1 MTEFR
6 TRPIS
11 TREELS
17 IMAATPSEPKLP
29 PTTSPAEW

>member
-17 IMAATPSEPKLP
+17 TTAATPSAPKQP

>member
-6 TRPIS
+6 IQPIS

-17 IMAATPSEPKLP
+17 TTAATPSEPKLL

>member
-6 TRPIS
+6 TRLIS

-17 IMAATPSEPKLP
+17 TMAATPSEPKLP
-29 PTTSPAEW
+29 PTTSLAEW